1 MCFPS
6 TVMYSDS
13 PQRLGAHCRA
23 HACSDG
29 GTNDHGGGRGRE
41 YSMLITHTH
50 DSTSDSTSPSTCS
63 TESLLDLKNPPRPL
77 YNCMFSSPAVLS
89 LIVLNLT
96 VGSRSSGPRPSLSA
110 PPLEPAATTEPL

>member
-89 LIVLNLT
+89 LIVLNLIL
-96 VGSRSSGPRPSLSA
+96 VSIAISLRKRWAPGPPG
-110 PPLEPAATTEPL
+110 PARR